1 MPQAY
6 KITEEQRAEIQEA
19 RRKNKN
25 KNVEKR
31 LKAIELRAEGKTLAE
46 TGKICGCNPAY
57 KGSYVS
63 GFAPSWVAKD
73 HAT

>member
-31 LKAIELRAEGKTLAE
+31 LKALELRAEGKTLAE
-46 TGKICGCNPAY
+46 IGAICGYNPAY
-57 KGSYVS
+57 ISNIIASYCNQLL
-63 GFAPSWVAKD
+63 
-73 HAT
+73 